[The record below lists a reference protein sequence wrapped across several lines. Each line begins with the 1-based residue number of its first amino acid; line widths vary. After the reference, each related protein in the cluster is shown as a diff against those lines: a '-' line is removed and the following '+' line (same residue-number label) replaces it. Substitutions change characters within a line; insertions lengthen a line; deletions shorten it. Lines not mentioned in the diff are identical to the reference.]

1 MRVASLIDD
10 FLKHLETHA
19 SPLTIRNYGHW
30 LKEFLQF
37 SGDIEPQKI
46 NVELI
51 KKYKIHLA
59 KKHLKKVTQNYFLI
73 ALRGFLRFLGLSYA
87 EITLSKTMLPPQK
100 VLDEAQLQ
108 KLLQAPDISKKQGLR
123 DRAILETL
131 LDTGAKVSELVN
143 FNRHDISSVW
153 VEKYLQARKDSFKP
167 LFIRFQ
173 GKKDPANNGEA
184 MRLTPRSIQRIVEKY
199 VKKAALLVK
208 ATPHTLIDKKSQSL
222 IV

>member
-1 MRVASLIDD
+1 MTLSSLIDD
-10 FLKHLETHA
+10 FVERQA
-19 SPLTIRNYGHW
+19 SKLTSRNYDHW

-59 KKHLKKVTQNYFLI
+59 KKHLKKITQNYFLI
-73 ALRGFLRFLGLSYA
+73 ALRSFLRYLASLRIDSLSFEEVNLTQTEVPA
-87 EITLSKTMLPPQK
+87 QK
-100 VLDEAQLQ
+100 VLDEEEMQQL
-108 KLLQAPDISKKQGLR
+108 LEAPDTSKKQGLR

-131 LDTGAKVSELVN
+131 YSTGLKVSQLVKL
-143 FNRHDISSVW
+143 NRSGASSI
-153 VEKYLQARKDSFKP
+153 KP

-173 GKKDPANNGEA
+173 GKKDLANYGEA

-199 VKKAALLVK
+199 VKKTGLSLK
-208 ATPHTLIDKKSQSL
+208 ATPEILRRSKTLS
-222 IV
+222 